1 MTGGVL
7 AVSSPSAFWFLTRG
21 TGIVA
26 LLLLTAV
33 VLLGVSGATRW
44 RSERLPRFVVAGLHR
59 NLTLLS
65 LAFIVAHVLTTV
77 ADGFAPIGLKDAVVP
92 FTSPYRPLW
101 LGLGAV
107 AFDLLLA
114 LTATSLLRAR
124 IGLRTWR
131 AVHWL
136 AYAAWPVALVH
147 SLGSGSDARVGWFE
161 LLGAACTVMVAAAVL
176 RRLAVDGAWTVGRV
190 TLAAAAVLVAFGIA
204 VWYRTGPG
212 QVGWASRA
220 GTPSSLLGAQAVS
233 LPRPPFAAPV
243 RGTIV
248 QSQADGSGDV
258 TVGIDLVSGVGTA
271 RVWLRGPG
279 LAGGGVRIQESRV
292 VFGPRAAPNAYVG
305 QLSALD
311 GSRLTAVLSSATGAT
326 LDLALVLSIDRA
338 HGIVTGSLRAVADE
352 SANALGAGT
361 GG

>member
-7 AVSSPSAFWFLTRG
+7 AVSSPSALWYLTRG

-26 LLLLTAV
+26 LLLLTVV

-44 RSERLPRFVVAGLHR
+44 RTERLPRFVVAGLHR

-65 LAFIVAHVLTTV
+65 LVFIVVHVLTTV
-77 ADGFAPIGLKDAVVP
+77 ADGFAPVGLKATVVP
-92 FTSPYRPLW
+92 FTSPYRPFW

-124 IGLRTWR
+124 VGLRTWR
-131 AVHWL
+131 ALHWL
-136 AYAAWPVALVH
+136 AYAAWPIALVH
-147 SLGSGSDARVGWFE
+147 SLGTGSDARVAWFE
-161 LLGAACTVMVAAAVL
+161 LLGAACTVVVAAAVL
-176 RRLAVDGAWTVGRV
+176 RRLAVDGAWTAGRV
-190 TLAAAAVLVAFGIA
+190 TAAAATLLVAFGIA
-204 VWYRTGPG
+204 VWYRAGPG
-212 QVGWASRA
+212 QAGWAARS
-220 GTPSSLLGAQAVS
+220 GTPSRLLGAQAAS
-233 LPRPPFAAPV
+233 LPRPPFAASV

-248 QSQADGSGDV
+248 KSQADGSGDV
-258 TVGIDLVSGVGTA
+258 TVGIDLVSRVGTA

-279 LAGGGVRIQESRV
+279 LAGGGVRVQESRV
-292 VFGPRAAPNAYVG
+292 AFGSPAVPNTYVG

-311 GSRLTAVLSSATGAT
+311 GNRLTAILRSGTGAT

-338 HGIVTGSLRAVADE
+338 RGIVTGSLRA
-352 SANALGAGT
+352 GAG
-361 GG
+361 G

>member
-1 MTGGVL
+1 MTDGVL

-33 VLLGVSGATRW
+33 VLLGVSGVRRW

-65 LAFIVAHVLTTV
+65 LGFIVAHVLTTV

-92 FTSPYRPLW
+92 FTSSYRPLW

-114 LTATSLLRAR
+114 LTVTSLLRVR

-131 AVHWL
+131 ALHWL
-136 AYAAWPVALVH
+136 AYAAWPIALVH
-147 SLGSGSDARVGWFE
+147 SLGTGSDVRVGWFE
-161 LLGAACTVMVAAAVL
+161 LLGGACTVVVAAAVL
-176 RRLAVDGAWTVGRV
+176 RRLAVEGAWTATRV
-190 TLAAAAVLVAFGIA
+190 TAAVAAVLTAFGIA
-204 VWYRTGPG
+204 IWYRTGPG
-212 QVGWASRA
+212 QAGWASRA

-233 LPRPPFAAPV
+233 MPKPPFTAPV

-248 QSQADGSGDV
+248 QSRAGATGDV
-258 TVGIDLVSGVGTA
+258 TVGIDLVSRIGTA

-279 LAGGGVRIQESRV
+279 LAGGGVRVRESRV
-292 VFGPRAAPNAYVG
+292 ALGPQSAPNAYVG
-305 QLSALD
+305 QLSTLD
-311 GSRLTAVLSSATGAT
+311 GRRLTAVVRNSAGAT
-326 LDLALVLSIDRA
+326 LDVALLLSINRA

-352 SANALGAGT
+352 NASALGAGA
-361 GG
+361 GR

>member
-1 MTGGVL
+1 MTGVVF
-7 AVSSPSAFWFLTRG
+7 AASSPSAFWYLTRG

-44 RSERLPRFVVAGLHR
+44 RTERLPRFVVAGLHR

-65 LAFIVAHVLTTV
+65 LVFILVHVLTTV
-77 ADGFAPIGLKDAVVP
+77 ADGFAPVGLQAAVVP
-92 FTSPYRPLW
+92 FTSPYRPFW

-124 IGLRTWR
+124 IGLRAWR
-131 AVHWL
+131 ALHWL
-136 AYAAWPVALVH
+136 AYAAWPIALVH
-147 SLGSGSDARVGWFE
+147 SLGTGSDARVGWFE
-161 LLGAACTVMVAAAVL
+161 LLGAACTVAVAVAVL
-176 RRLAVDGAWTVGRV
+176 RRLAVDGTWTGGRV
-190 TLAAAAVLVAFGIA
+190 TGAGAALVVPLGIA
-204 VWYRTGPG
+204 VWYLIGPG
-212 QVGWASRA
+212 QAGWAARS
-220 GTPSSLLGAQAVS
+220 GTPVTLLGARVAS
-233 LPRPPFAAPV
+233 LPKPPFAAPV

-248 QSQADGSGDV
+248 QSRADRSGDV
-258 TVGIDLVSGVGTA
+258 TVGIDLASRVGTT

-279 LAGGGVRIQESRV
+279 LADGGVRVQESRV
-292 VFGPRAAPNAYVG
+292 AFGSTAVPNTYVG

-311 GSRLTAVLSSATGAT
+311 GSRLTAVLHSGNGDT

-338 HGIVTGSLRAVADE
+338 HGIVTGSLRA
-352 SANALGAGT
+352 GAG
-361 GG
+361 G